1 MFVPNQYAPAERI
14 IFLVIGVALTW
25 WALDGFLDGEMYL
38 PGRKEGIYLRDGL
51 AVGLDICRAPALGVV
66 GALTGGVACF
76 SALIDHYDRRDNE
89 KKYREFFV
97 FCKYVAIAAI
107 TSAVVLQLRAG

>member
-51 AVGLDICRAPALGVV
+51 AVVLGVV

>member
-51 AVGLDICRAPALGVV
+51 AVVLGVV
-66 GALTGGVACF
+66 GALTGGIACF
-76 SALIDHYDRRDNE
+76 SALADHYDRRDNE

-107 TSAVVLQLRAG
+107 TSAVVLQLRAD

>member
-14 IFLVIGVALTW
+14 IFLVIGVALIW

-51 AVGLDICRAPALGVV
+51 AVVLGVV
-66 GALTGGVACF
+66 GALTGGIACF
-76 SALIDHYDRRDNE
+76 SALVDHYDRRDNE